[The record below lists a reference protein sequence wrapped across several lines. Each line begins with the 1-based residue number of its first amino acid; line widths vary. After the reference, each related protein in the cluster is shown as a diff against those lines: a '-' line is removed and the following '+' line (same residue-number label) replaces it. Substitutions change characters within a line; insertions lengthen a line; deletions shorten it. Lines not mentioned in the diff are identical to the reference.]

1 MKTSIKKIISSAL
14 SVVMILSMLTVTLSV
29 NAAESEKVR
38 VIVRNDTYSVENG
51 AKWDGI
57 LIDTEVEIA
66 DTADALSTALNAI
79 EDAGF
84 SYEVNNTEYGSYIAD
99 VNGVAENDAANYSGW
114 MGIRNDWVVNDN
126 LAYITLND
134 GDTFELSYSVTMGA
148 DIGADWSNAVTTL
161 KSLEFEGATLNNELS
176 PSQTEYTVTLDEGI
190 SEIKVIPTAENRNY
204 QVRTYKNEYTPTEKG
219 YRKTDFIE
227 VNAGDTLYI
236 GVGNENWPGSYP
248 AETVY
253 TVHIADN
260 ISQKIYEKLE
270 STAEYLL
277 SCSTPQVGSSG
288 GEWMV
293 IGLARSGKIT
303 EEMAEGYYKNVVKYM
318 EEIGSAKLHKNK
330 STENSRV
337 ILALTAIGKDVTDV
351 AGYNLLEPL
360 ADFDYLKRQGINGPV
375 WALIALD
382 SLQYEIPVDSSIT
395 NQTTREKLIDYI
407 IDSQIE
413 GGGWNIAGKNI
424 DPDMTAMAIQALA
437 PYYTKDS
444 RVKDAIDNALTAVSQ
459 IQQNDGGFS
468 SFGASNAE
476 SSAQIIVAITSLGI
490 NPAKD
495 ERFIKNST
503 SVVDSMLS
511 LSVENGFSHTKNS
524 SYNQMATEQC
534 FYALTSLKRLVNG
547 TTSLYDMS
555 DLLPEFDVNLD
566 GRVDITDATLV
577 QKHIAEIETL
587 TLQQQKIADINKNG
601 VVEITDVTA
610 IQKYIASN

>member
-51 AKWDGI
+51 AEWDGV
-57 LIDTEVEIA
+57 LVDTEVEIA
-66 DTADALSTALNAI
+66 DTADALSTVLKAI
-79 EDAGF
+79 EDTGYD
-84 SYEVNNTEYGSYIAD
+84 YEVNSTEWGSYIAG
-99 VNGVAENDAANYSGW
+99 VNGIYENDAAAYSGW
-114 MGIRNDWVVNDN
+114 MGIRNDWVVNDK
-126 LAYITLND
+126 LAYITLSD

-161 KSLEFEGATLNNELS
+161 KSLEFEGATLNNEFS
-176 PSQTEYTVTLDEGI
+176 PSQTEYTVTLDEAI

-219 YRKTDFIE
+219 YRTNDFIE
-227 VNAGDTLYI
+227 VKAGDTLYI

-260 ISQKIYEKLE
+260 ISQKINEKLE
-270 STAEYLL
+270 STSEHLL

-293 IGLARSGKIT
+293 IGLARSGKIA

-337 ILALTAIGKDVTDV
+337 IIALTAIGKDVTDV

-375 WALIALD
+375 WALIAFD
-382 SLQYEIPVDSSIT
+382 SLQYEIPVDSSVT
-395 NQTTREKLIDYI
+395 NQTTRKKLIDYI

-437 PYYTKDS
+437 PYYKKDT
-444 RVKDAIDNALTAVSQ
+444 RVQEVVDSALNAVSK
-459 IQQNDGGFS
+459 IQQDDGGFS
-468 SFGASNAE
+468 PMGASNPE
-476 SSAQIIVAITSLGI
+476 SNAQMIVAITSLI
-490 NPAKD
+490 Y
-495 ERFIKNST
+495 S
-503 SVVDSMLS
+503 LS
-511 LSVENGFSHTKNS
+511 LFFFFLLEHIGASI
-524 SYNQMATEQC
+524 
-534 FYALTSLKRLVNG
+534 RL
-547 TTSLYDMS
+547 
-555 DLLPEFDVNLD
+555 
-566 GRVDITDATLV
+566 
-577 QKHIAEIETL
+577 
-587 TLQQQKIADINKNG
+587 
-601 VVEITDVTA
+601 
-610 IQKYIASN
+610 